1 MERIMSKTTITVT
14 IPEEKNAVS
23 FYYVEMESKNFDD
36 AILQIADCKTLADLE
51 KIQETGLIK
60 IK

>member
-1 MERIMSKTTITVT
+1 MSKTTITVT

-23 FYYVEMESKNFDD
+23 FYYVEMEKKNFDN
-36 AILQIADCKTLADLE
+36 AILQIANCKTLADLE
-51 KIQETGLIK
+51 KIQEMGLIK